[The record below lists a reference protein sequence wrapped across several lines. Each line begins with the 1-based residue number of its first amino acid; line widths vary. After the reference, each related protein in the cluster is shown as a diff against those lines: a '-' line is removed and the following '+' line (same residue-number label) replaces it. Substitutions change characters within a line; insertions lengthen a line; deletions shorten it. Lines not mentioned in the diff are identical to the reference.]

1 MCLCSPPQII
11 DEEILCVHGGLSP
24 DVKTFD
30 QVTVLP
36 SVHLLLIAP
45 FPHLTVYSFT
55 WLLVPLLRIQYRHN
69 TCMHYV
75 HSHTIEL
82 NIKYIV
88 IQYLRSHVLV
98 VLFVYF
104 VILFFD
110 LFLCFL
116 LSGSLSYFLNSIL

>member
-1 MCLCSPPQII
+1 
-11 DEEILCVHGGLSP
+11 
-24 DVKTFD
+24 
-30 QVTVLP
+30 
-36 SVHLLLIAP
+36 
-45 FPHLTVYSFT
+45 
-55 WLLVPLLRIQYRHN
+55 
-69 TCMHYV
+69 MHALYV

-82 NIKYIV
+82 NMKYIV